1 MSPIPADILL
11 LNGLVFDG
19 GGDAPYV
26 ADIAIRDGVI
36 AAIGQLGELPSR
48 QHFDLA
54 GKAVAPGF
62 IDVHSHDDY
71 ACIRQPEMTAKI
83 SQGVTTVVVG
93 NCGLSIAPL
102 RFQGAPEEPFN
113 LLGDDKAFSYASFA
127 DYAKAIDQARPA
139 VNVAALV
146 GHTTLRKI
154 CMADLGKAARPDE
167 RRHMQALL
175 AEALEAGATGLS
187 SGVYYAPAAA
197 ADVDE
202 LTALARTVSDH
213 GGVYATHIRSEYD
226 GIAEALEE
234 AFTTSSPAQ
243 TPLIISHHKCAGV
256 RNWGRSAETLG
267 LIDRAAKTQ
276 PVAMDT
282 YPYTAGS
289 SVLNPDLCDGEIK
302 VLINSS
308 ESHPD
313 QAGRYLSD
321 VAADWGID
329 EREAAKRLLPGYACY
344 FQIHEDDMRRILA
357 HPLCMV
363 GSDGLPN
370 DQNPH
375 PRLWGTFPRVLGH
388 YARDQKLFSLA
399 EAVAKMTALPARRFG
414 FHDRGRLAVGMAAD
428 VTVFDMD
435 TVADRATFEK
445 PIQISAGID
454 EVFVNGVH
462 SWSHGE
468 GLARAGGFLSH
479 RTIPAEAAAVAGE

>member
-1 MSPIPADILL
+1 MPPVPADILL
-11 LNGLVFDG
+11 RNGLVFDG
-19 GGDAPYV
+19 GGLAPYA

-36 AAIGQLGELPSR
+36 VAIGDLSDMPATQNV
-48 QHFDLA
+48 DLA

-93 NCGLSIAPL
+93 NCGLSTAPL
-102 RFQGAPEEPFN
+102 RFPGEPEEPFN
-113 LLGDDKAFSYASFA
+113 LLGDAKAFAYASFA
-127 DYAKAIDQARPA
+127 DYAAAIDRARPA

-146 GHTTLRKI
+146 GHTTLRRI
-154 CMADLGKAARPDE
+154 CLPDLGKAASADE
-167 RRHMQALL
+167 RKQMQALL
-175 AEALEAGATGLS
+175 AEALEAGATGMS
-187 SGVYYAPAAA
+187 SGVYYPPAFA
-197 ADVDE
+197 ADLDE
-202 LTALARTVSDH
+202 LTALARTVSAH

-226 GIAEALEE
+226 GVAEALQE
-234 AFTTSSPAQ
+234 AFTTANPTQ

-256 RNWGRSAETLG
+256 RNWGRSVETLG
-267 LIDRAAKTQ
+267 LIDKAAKKQ
-276 PVAMDT
+276 PVAMDC

-308 ESHPD
+308 ETHPD
-313 QAGRYLSD
+313 QAGRYLHD
-321 VAADWGID
+321 IAREWGIN
-329 EREAAKRLLPGYACY
+329 EREAAVRILPGYACY

-370 DQNPH
+370 DRNPH

-388 YARDQKLFSLA
+388 YAREQKLFSLA
-399 EAVAKMTALPARRFG
+399 EAVAKMTGLPAKRFG

-428 VTVFDMD
+428 ITVFDAD

-445 PIQISAGID
+445 PVQLSTGIE

-462 SWSHGE
+462 SWSQGR

-479 RTIPAEAAAVAGE
+479 KHIKAEAAIAGE

>member
-1 MSPIPADILL
+1 MSPAPADILL
-11 LNGLVFDG
+11 RNGLVFDG
-19 GGDAPYV
+19 GGEAPYT
-26 ADIAIRDGVI
+26 ADIAIRKGVI
-36 AAIGQLGELPSR
+36 IAVGNLADMAANKS
-48 QHFDLA
+48 FDLG

-102 RFQGAPEEPFN
+102 RFPNAPEEPFN
-113 LLGDDKAFSYASFA
+113 LLGDSRAFAYSSFA
-127 DYAKAIDQARPA
+127 DYAAAVDQARPA

-146 GHTTLRKI
+146 GHTTLRRI
-154 CMADLGKAARPDE
+154 CLPDLGKAASPAE
-167 RRHMQALL
+167 RKLMQALL

-187 SGVYYAPAAA
+187 SGVYYPPAAA
-197 ADVDE
+197 ADLDE
-202 LTALARTVSDH
+202 LTALAQTVSAH

-226 GIAEALEE
+226 GIIEALQE
-234 AFTTSSPAQ
+234 AFTTAGPTQ

-256 RNWGRSAETLG
+256 RNWGRSVETLG
-267 LIDRAAKTQ
+267 LIDKAAKKQ
-276 PVAMDT
+276 PVAMDC

-313 QAGRYLSD
+313 QAGRYLHDIAREWDTS
-321 VAADWGID
+321 
-329 EREAAKRLLPGYACY
+329 EYEAAQRLLPGYACY

-370 DQNPH
+370 DKNPH

-388 YARDQKLFSLA
+388 YAREQKLFPLA
-399 EAVAKMTALPARRFG
+399 EAIAKMTALPAKRFG
-414 FHDRGRLAVGMAAD
+414 FSDRGRIAIGMAAD
-428 VTVFDMD
+428 ITVFDAE
-435 TVADRATFEK
+435 TVADRATFER
-445 PIQISAGID
+445 PVQISAGIE

-462 SWSHGE
+462 SWSQGQ
-468 GLARAGGFLSH
+468 GLARAGGFLAH
-479 RTIPAEAAAVAGE
+479 NHIKAEAAIAGE